1 MKTKRY
7 RLLSNEEIDKL
18 DISDEQKDRL
28 RQMRFD
34 KSGKFV
40 SLKQNEA
47 NYIETAYLMNF
58 GEVNKAFDKRRQ
70 EELKRGGEMS
80 VTNAEQWF
88 RGLVLGNMTQTHINS
103 EGERYQLNVAQAVQ
117 KTLRGTDFVSKEY
130 RAKQYVAE
138 MINKSRMFQRRNE
151 LGQFQKY
158 TKINAEDLNY
168 IIKKQDG
175 KVVDR
180 YWELKYGGDAYI
192 IEERNSPYIIVFNK
206 EKEYNL
212 ADYFNDEDVYFEYR
226 NTFKR
231 L

>member
-7 RLLSNEEIDKL
+7 RILSNKEIDEL

-28 RQMRFD
+28 RKMRFD

-47 NYIETAYLMNF
+47 DYIETAYLMNF
-58 GEVNKAFDKRRQ
+58 EEVNKAFNKRYQ

-80 VTNAEQWF
+80 VNTAQQWF
-88 RGLVLGNMTQTHINS
+88 YGLVSANMNQVQKDNEGNP
-103 EGERYQLNVAQAVQ
+103 YYFNVAQAVQ
-117 KTLRGTDFVSKEY
+117 KTLRGTDFVSKED

-138 MINKSRMFQRRNE
+138 MINKSRVFQRRDE
-151 LGQFQKY
+151 RGQFKKY
-158 TKINAEDLNY
+158 TKVNAEDLTY
-168 IIKKQDG
+168 VTGEVKKD
-175 KVVDR
+175 KH
-180 YWELKYGGDAYI
+180 WELNYGGETYI
-192 IEERNSPYIIVFNK
+192 IEEKNSPYIIVLNK
-206 EKEYNL
+206 ATKKEYNL
-212 ADYFNDEDVYFEYR
+212 ADYFKDEDVYYEYR